1 MNGGYDTSMSALKG
15 LTFVSSVHRRASKY
29 LDLFQVLGLIIVDS
43 KNASVSLKYTK
54 ENQGEGLF
62 QCLVD

>member
-1 MNGGYDTSMSALKG
+1 MSALKG
-15 LTFVSSVHRRASKY
+15 LTFVSSVHLRASKC

-54 ENQGEGLF
+54 EKGLS
-62 QCLVD
+62 QRLVD